1 MDKDFN
7 FFEAIL
13 NTNKQMTESWQE
25 TINNFT
31 KNINAPFNISNP
43 FEGYQKMMSSMSGSP
58 LFSFDGSTSD
68 IFQKMNQGAEIY
80 YNMYKLYSDI
90 YEKNLEPTKDN
101 IEKVIKEYMNSTTEY
116 MNKYI
121 MPYLPKE
128 VQEVLQKAEDIG
140 TSYQSS
146 MDAIYGPWKDNAKDL
161 ADSYAKGLFQDP
173 EAFIE
178 YFDKWKENYKNTFG
192 KMLNMPMMGISRNA
206 QQDKLQTL
214 DRYIKYLTY
223 STELSFKLQTL
234 VKETT
239 ENVIRE
245 SFEIMKTEKTPKT
258 FEEFYNYWRDSLS
271 RNFDRLFYS
280 DEFSKFLGGFVD
292 SVLSLKIQ
300 MDKVIINALKYLP
313 IPTNKDMD
321 SLYKTVHDLKAE
333 VRKLR
338 REIRNLTDELET
350 LKKGKSK

>member
-13 NTNKQMTESWQE
+13 NTNKQLTESWQE
-25 TINNFT
+25 TLNNFT
-31 KNINAPFNISNP
+31 SSINAPFNISNP
-43 FEGYQKMMSSMSGSP
+43 LEGYQQMINSMSGSP
-58 LFSFDGSTSD
+58 LFSFDGSTTD
-68 IFQKMNQGAEIY
+68 IFQKINQGAEIY

-90 YEKNLEPTKDN
+90 YEKNLEPTKAN
-101 IEKVIKEYMNSTTEY
+101 IEKVVEDYKNSSSEYME
-116 MNKYI
+116 KYV

-128 VQEVLQKAEDIG
+128 VQEVLKKAEDIG
-140 TSYQSS
+140 NSYQSS
-146 MDAIYGPWKDNAKDL
+146 ADAIYGPWKESAKNLTD
-161 ADSYAKGLFQDP
+161 AYAKGLFKDP
-173 EAFIE
+173 EGFLE
-178 YFDKWKENYKNTFG
+178 YFEIWKDNYNKTYG
-192 KMLNMPMMGISRNA
+192 KLLNMPMMGISRNS
-206 QQDKLQTL
+206 QQDRLQTL

-223 STELSFKLQTL
+223 STELSFKLQAL
-234 VKETT
+234 VKDTT

-245 SFEIMKTEKTPKT
+245 SFEMMKTEKTPKT

-292 SVLSLKIQ
+292 SVLGLKIQ
-300 MDKVIINALKYLP
+300 MDKVITNALKYLP

-333 VRKLR
+333 VRKQR
-338 REIRNLTDELET
+338 REIRTLTDELES
-350 LKKGKSK
+350 LKGERK

>member
-13 NTNKQMTESWQE
+13 NTNKQLTESWQE
-25 TINNFT
+25 TLNNFT
-31 KNINAPFNISNP
+31 SSINAPFNITNP
-43 FEGYQKMMSSMSGSP
+43 LEGYQQMINSMSGSP
-58 LFSFDGSTSD
+58 LFSFDGSTTD
-68 IFQKMNQGAEIY
+68 VFQKINQGAEIY

-101 IEKVIKEYMNSTTEY
+101 IEKVVEDYKNSSSEYME
-116 MNKYI
+116 KYV

-128 VQEVLQKAEDIG
+128 VQEVLKKAEDIG
-140 TSYQSS
+140 NSYQSS
-146 MDAIYGPWKDNAKDL
+146 IDAIYGPWKENAKNLTD
-161 ADSYAKGLFQDP
+161 AYAKGLFKDP
-173 EAFIE
+173 EGFLE
-178 YFDKWKENYKNTFG
+178 YFEIWKDNYNKTYG
-192 KMLNMPMMGISRNA
+192 KLLNMPMMGISRNS
-206 QQDKLQTL
+206 QQDRLQTL

-245 SFEIMKTEKTPKT
+245 SFEMMKTEKTPKT

-292 SVLSLKIQ
+292 SVLGLKIQ

-333 VRKLR
+333 VRKQR
-338 REIRNLTDELET
+338 REIRNLNDELES
-350 LKKGKSK
+350 LKTGQSK